1 MYSIHNRDDLEK
13 FKKLQETKSSLKAER
28 LKQLLGKQDFHYDM
42 EEVFEPVT
50 ENQKQNISKQQELSE
65 MQIQAHYN
73 FDSTQ
78 TTTQAIQDQTRA
90 IQESSNTLNKT
101 IHKSVKE
108 GIQEYDK
115 ITNRNNQIVTDLVN
129 SNQVD
134 SSIVKTVS
142 NLLNDNNK
150 SQFSLEP
157 VEGSSNL
164 FTINPHNPQQVL
176 IKGLKM
182 TFENGNT
189 YNLNDPDLSYF
200 ITYTQLDK
208 EIQNENLIYNF
219 LKDMNYDL
227 NYGDKKSNRYNF
239 IKSVLQ
245 PQIGSGLNFTGQR
258 PANPVVCVFLPS
270 DPDELVDQLKLLY
283 FEKVRGNDNL
293 MLGEQ
298 IIAIADKLL
307 QYQCITTNQHQN
319 LISTFTKKDQ
329 FVD

>member
-13 FKKLQETKSSLKAER
+13 LKKLQETKSSLKAER
-28 LKQLLGKQDFHYDM
+28 LKEKLGKQDFHYDM

-50 ENQKQNISKQQELSE
+50 ENQKKSQNQTKLESE
-65 MQIQAHYN
+65 KQIQALR
-73 FDSTQ
+73 DSTQ

-90 IQESSNTLNKT
+90 IQESSNTLNKKL
-101 IHKSVKE
+101 HKSVKE

-150 SQFSLEP
+150 SHFSLEP

-164 FTINPHNPQQVL
+164 FAINPHNPQQVL
-176 IKGLKM
+176 IKGSTM
-182 TFENGNT
+182 TFQNGNT
-189 YNLNDPDLSYF
+189 YYLNDPDLSNF
-200 ITYTQLDK
+200 ITNTQIDK
-208 EIQNENLIYNF
+208 IRQNTNIIYSF
-219 LKDMNYDL
+219 LNDMKYNIY
-227 NYGDKKSNRYNF
+227 YGDKKSHRYYF
-239 IKSVLQ
+239 IKAMLQ
-245 PQIGSGLNFTGQR
+245 PQIGSGLNFI
-258 PANPVVCVFLPS
+258 FLPS

-283 FEKVRGNDNL
+283 FEKVGGNDNP
-293 MLGEQ
+293 MLSEQ
-298 IIAIADKLL
+298 IIAIADKVL

-319 LISTFTKKDQ
+319 FISTFTKKDQ